1 MGGAA
6 VRGWQLGGGVRLEA
20 HMEATRRGVA
30 AACVCGREPGGNWA
44 LGMQSDGLRDRE
56 QGGDIDSGW
65 TGKPGDGAE
74 AVSEEEWGAG

>member
-1 MGGAA
+1 
-6 VRGWQLGGGVRLEA
+6 
-20 HMEATRRGVA
+20 
-30 AACVCGREPGGNWA
+30 
-44 LGMQSDGLRDRE
+44 MQSDGLRDRE